1 MDNQQLE
8 RITLTYSEAAKTI
21 RVSADAIP
29 LLVEA
34 GLIKPLRFKRPKIST
49 YELKRFV
56 IETAAAG
63 IDIEATLEQL
73 RLDKKTKKMQEVG

>member
-8 RITLTYSEAAKTI
+8 TITLTYTETAKAI

-29 LLVEA
+29 LLIEA